1 MPRFRRNASVNAVIR
16 AVDEG
21 DRRYQSRDLTG
32 AIAQYE
38 LGCGLV
44 REMLAAD
51 PADAQSVQQLASMLY
66 MLGRWQREAGLLAEA
81 VSSLDEAEGLYKR
94 LGGQATQLVA
104 DVVIRRANVRAEL
117 KQPLS
122 AIEDV
127 QQAVV
132 ASMKWGQQDPA
143 SRELDVARVIGI
155 AASVQLSIGADP
167 DLACAAADWALMTYQ
182 ERLAA
187 DGRWNIP
194 PVHAF
199 SVASAARVAAITH
212 TAAGRSDLAGP
223 TRSIATKLNG
233 GSLPDFEAMV
243 ASVRD
248 ERPTL
253 ARVLRMAGRDDL
265 AGRITVPI
273 TSSVGGLP
281 LVTEMRGHVQLLPVI
296 AGELAG
302 VQAGD
307 LPERA
312 RMLLG
317 LEVHAMFAAAS
328 RQQVPGM
335 RYQFGDSGPHW
346 AGAVLTTARL
356 MNGLGA
362 RPGVLDAIGWLAGI
376 CQQLQ
381 PFTLIDPATRSLVI
395 DCLRW
400 SRDIHAEEGSA
411 DAVSVLNSV
420 LQMLEQLPG

>member
-1 MPRFRRNASVNAVIR
+1 MPRFRRNAAVSAVIR
-16 AVDEG
+16 AKEEG
-21 DRRYQSRDLTG
+21 DRCHQSRDAAG

-38 LGCGLV
+38 RGCRLV
-44 REMLAAD
+44 REILAAD
-51 PADAQSVQQLASMLY
+51 PADAQSVQQLAAMLY
-66 MLGRWQREAGLLAEA
+66 LLGQWQRDAGLRAEA
-81 VSSLDEAEGLYKR
+81 VSSLDEAEELYKR
-94 LGGQATQLVA
+94 LGGQATPLVA

-117 KQPLS
+117 GAPLS

-132 ASMKWGQQDPA
+132 ASTKWGQQDP

-187 DGRWNIP
+187 GGKWSIP
-194 PVHAF
+194 PAHAF
-199 SVASAARVAAITH
+199 AVRSAARVAAITH

-223 TRSIATKLNG
+223 TRSVATELSG
-233 GSLPDFEAMV
+233 GSWPDFEAKV
-243 ASVRD
+243 AVVRD
-248 ERPTL
+248 EQPTL
-253 ARVLRMAGRDDL
+253 AHVLRTAGREDL
-265 AGRITVPI
+265 ASRITAPI

-281 LVTEMRGHVQLLPVI
+281 LVPEMRGNTRRLLAT

-307 LPERA
+307 LPGRA

-317 LEVHAMFAAAS
+317 LEAHAMFAAAS
-328 RQQVPGM
+328 RQQVPEM

-346 AGAVLTTARL
+346 ARAVLTTARL
-356 MNGLGA
+356 MNGLGE
-362 RPGVLDAIGWLAGI
+362 RPGVRDAIGWLVGI

-381 PFTLIDPATRSLVI
+381 PFALIDPATRSLVK

-411 DAVSVLNSV
+411 DAVSALTAA
-420 LQMLEQLPG
+420 LKMLDALPG